1 MPATWPP
8 GSSHQ
13 AVQCHG
19 KVVALESL
27 AECSPSP
34 SPPPWMKL
42 LMKLTVSV
50 PLSLMGP
57 EPVCGHCWLTLF
69 SSADHKEMASCWG
82 QRDP

>member
-1 MPATWPP
+1 MPWEGGRSGVT
-8 GSSHQ
+8 GR
-13 AVQCHG
+13 VL
-19 KVVALESL
+19 ALPL
-27 AECSPSP
+27 
-34 SPPPWMKL
+34 PPPWMKL